1 MAGHS
6 KWANI
11 KFRKERQD
19 AKRGKVFTRLIKEI
33 TVAAR
38 ESGGD
43 PNMNPRLRQAVLA
56 AKQNN
61 MPSKNIDNA
70 ILKGTGEMPGVVY
83 EEINYEGY
91 GPGGVAIFVEVM
103 TDNKNRTVGEI
114 RYLLSKH
121 GGNLGE
127 SGCVDWMFD
136 RKGVIRVTLENND
149 EEALLIAAI
158 EAGAEDLQ
166 TEADYFEIYTAFE
179 NLESVRST
187 LENEGVDI
195 DASSPT
201 RIPQNTVPL
210 EGKDAERMI
219 RLVEALEDND
229 DVQNVYANFDI
240 DESVMESLSDG

>member
-19 AKRGKVFTRLIKEI
+19 AKKGKIFTKLIKEI

-38 ESGGD
+38 VGGGD
-43 PNMNPRLRQAVLA
+43 PTMNARLRQAIQA

-61 MPSKNIDNA
+61 MPAKNIENA
-70 ILKGTGEMPGVVY
+70 IKKGTGEMPGVVY

-91 GPGGVAIFVEVM
+91 GPGGVAMFIECM

-114 RYLLSKH
+114 RHILSKH

-127 SGCVDWMFD
+127 SGCVGWMFD
-136 RKGVIRVTLENND
+136 RKGVIRVKKENYD
-149 EEALLIAAI
+149 EDELMIIAI
-158 EAGAEDLQ
+158 EAGAEDLKA
-166 TEADYFEIYTAFE
+166 EDDFYEIITAFE
-179 NLESVRST
+179 DLEAVRT
-187 LENEGVDI
+187 ALEEKGIVI
-195 DASSPT
+195 EEAVAT

-210 EGKDAERMI
+210 SGSDAEKM
-219 RLVEALEDND
+219 LKLLDALEDND

-240 DESVMESLSDG
+240 DEKVMESLSQN